1 VNGELKDDA
10 VTSIGQASMRYV
22 PKRLLTIVV
31 SDEQADAVVQA
42 IIEINQTGKI
52 GDGKI
57 VVTDVRDMLR
67 VRTGERGEAAIA

>member
-1 VNGELKDDA
+1 
-10 VTSIGQASMRYV
+10 MRYV

-31 SDEQADAVVQA
+31 SEEQAEAVVQT
-42 IIEINQTGKI
+42 IIEINKTGKI

-57 VVTDVRDMLR
+57 VVADIRDMLR